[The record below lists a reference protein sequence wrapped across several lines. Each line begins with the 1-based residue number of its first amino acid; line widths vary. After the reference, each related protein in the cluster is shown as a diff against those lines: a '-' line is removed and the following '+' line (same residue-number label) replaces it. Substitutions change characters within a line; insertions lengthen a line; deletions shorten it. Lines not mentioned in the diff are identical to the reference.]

1 MWRNYLKERQVQVE
15 AYMQTLAPAQSGP
28 LSRMMESMRY
38 SLFAG
43 GKRLRPILL
52 LAAADTV
59 GGDGRQFLHSACAL
73 EMIHTYSLI
82 HDDLPAMDDDDYRRG
97 RLTNHKVFGDGMAV
111 LAGDGLLTMA
121 FETLL
126 SQPGVTPEIR
136 TRVALEVAQ
145 AAGPFGMVGGQA
157 IDLDSEGQ
165 QPTPEIMMLMHRL
178 KTGALFRAS
187 LRAGALLAGGSFTH
201 AGTNRAGSVARWDGS
216 TWSRVGTNT
225 ASKDVRSLAFDSQG
239 RLLVGGAFDSG
250 WQAANSSDTN
260 NFSDGIVMTVY
271 LGPKLE
277 VLGTNSEVIVSGER
291 ISVDK
296 GTDFEDV
303 MPIGSSRSRTFRLMN
318 LGTEN
323 LTISNAAF
331 SGPGAAT
338 FAVAGMPATISYNSI
353 SNIVITFTPPSAP
366 GV

>member
-165 QPTPEIMMLMHRL
+165 QPTPEIMTLMHRL

-187 LRAGALLAGGSFTH
+187 LRAGALLAGGSAEAVQKLTEYAEQF
-201 AGTNRAGSVARWDGS
+201 G
-216 TWSRVGTNT
+216 
-225 ASKDVRSLAFDSQG
+225 LAFQITDDILDVTG
-239 RLLVGGAFDSG
+239 TEA
-250 WQAANSSDTN
+250 
-260 NFSDGIVMTVY
+260 
-271 LGPKLE
+271 
-277 VLGTNSEVIVSGER
+277 VLG
-291 ISVDK
+291 K
-296 GTDFEDV
+296 
-303 MPIGSSRSRTFRLMN
+303 PIGSDEKN
-318 LGTEN
+318 HK
-323 LTISNAAF
+323 
-331 SGPGAAT
+331 AT
-338 FAVAGMPATISYNSI
+338 YVSMYSLSEAQTMAKEAVARSI
-353 SNIVITFTPPSAP
+353 GALEEFGDQAWVLRRLAEYLLTRDS
-366 GV
+366 